1 MSSLC
6 LAFGTSRFQGFWP
19 LLGSCRLKA
28 SRFLASLV
36 AFASSRLQGFWP
48 SLGRWKLKVSR
59 FLAFSWPLQA
69 QGFKVSGLFL
79 AWQAQG
85 FKVSGLFLAFA
96 SSRLQGFWPFLSFC
110 KLKASR
116 FLAFSWPLQAQ
127 GFKVFAFGAQNSLRL
142 QGILKL
148 RASSPPSNEV
158 RGNLLVIMNLS

>member
-36 AFASSRLQGFWP
+36 AIASSRLQGFWP

-69 QGFKVSGLFL
+69 QGFKVSGL
-79 AWQAQG
+79 AQA
-85 FKVSGLFLAFA
+85 FT
-96 SSRLQGFWPFLSFC
+96 SSRFQALFGPFC
-110 KLKASR
+110 KLAEVSR
-116 FLAFSWPLQAQ
+116 LLSWPWVNLQACLQ
-127 GFKVFAFGAQNSLRL
+127 TQSFKGFKLGHQNCSAPREILRL
-142 QGILKL
+142 
-148 RASSPPSNEV
+148 RACTPPFERSEKIYCCNEFV
-158 RGNLLVIMNLS
+158 